1 MYPPCRSTPAKV
13 FDAHR
18 AVRFILTALVFAR
31 VPADLPA
38 TGELTAAPCPAA
50 SLRVVRLIVVN
61 EAGIA
66 PAALYAAAAEAGAI
80 WNEAGIRLEWTFAPT
95 SFEQRDEDTVIV
107 VIRRALRTRAA
118 SDTANRRPACAGPDG
133 FSPEDRP
140 ANLIEVS
147 LDALTQLV
155 MAGVQFDRPIP
166 KLPLANQRALV
177 GRGLGRGGGSRAGT
191 LARRTRTPAGWRDE
205 GGFRHPRPRGAA
217 AHAAAAARMETLA
230 GRGGA
235 RAQLAVRAGA
245 GRARQGRREGPDAAT
260 YGRHRAMRA
269 GPKAGAPQ

>member
-1 MYPPCRSTPAKV
+1 MYPPCRSTPAKA
-13 FDAHR
+13 FDARR

-66 PAALYAAAAEAGAI
+66 PAALDAAAAEAGAI

-118 SDTANRRPACAGPDG
+118 SDTGEPSPSRALGRIS

-177 GRGLGRGGGSRAGT
+177 GRGLGRVVAHELGHWLGGRGHLPGGVMKAAFDTRDLVASLMPLLPPAWRPLLGAGVPARSSRCEPAPVAHVKGGGKDPMPPHTGGT
-191 LARRTRTPAGWRDE
+191 
-205 GGFRHPRPRGAA
+205 
-217 AHAAAAARMETLA
+217 
-230 GRGGA
+230 GR
-235 RAQLAVRAGA
+235 
-245 GRARQGRREGPDAAT
+245 
-260 YGRHRAMRA
+260 
-269 GPKAGAPQ
+269 